1 MADTAWKAA
10 ERAHAADLGVRRI
23 PVTGVDRH
31 GADFTD
37 ATCAYQLKVRRALPS
52 WLFAWQAG
60 IVGASAVTGRI
71 GVLVLNRPRRPR
83 AEALVIVRWSDWLR
97 VRPDAARFTKDSPD
111 E

>member
-37 ATCAYQLKVRRALPS
+37 ATCAYQHKLRRALPS
-52 WLFAWQAG
+52 WMFRWLAG
-60 IVGASAVTGRI
+60 IVTTAGASGRI
-71 GVLVLNRPRRPR
+71 GVLVLNKPRRPR
-83 AEALVIVRWSDWLR
+83 AEALVVLRWSDWLR
-97 VRPDAARFTKDSPD
+97 VRPDAAHSTEESHDD
-111 E
+111 